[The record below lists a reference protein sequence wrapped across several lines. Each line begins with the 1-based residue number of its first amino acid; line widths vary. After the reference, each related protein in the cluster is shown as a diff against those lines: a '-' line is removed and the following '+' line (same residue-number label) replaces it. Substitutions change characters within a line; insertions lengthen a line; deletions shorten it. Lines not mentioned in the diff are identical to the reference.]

1 MEEMYEVLRFI
12 EHGAHCRQS
21 MDCVDGTI
29 LIYYLRDHPEIQKQ
43 MLFEWFRQ
51 IGTSLDQFRRCR
63 KGQSYRYLNPYSLVV
78 SEEERLLLLNLESP
92 ENEFAMKKMQQ
103 RAVREH
109 FVKPVFSMGAG
120 GHQAAD
126 LFGFG
131 KTIQFMLAYTSVV
144 PGLTRREEIRL
155 SRVIDR
161 CTGKRGKRYEEVR
174 QAVRELPEVRTPVL
188 TGRKLRRAG
197 MGAAALLVAGFGLY
211 AAADHAEKGTA
222 GEVRQ
227 VQSGRKQEEISDGD
241 RPRKSAGEQEGETS
255 PYDMQVSDTQAE
267 ECAEEAGSILESF
280 LLVNTEEG
288 NQAAL
293 LFGRE
298 LELKTL
304 RCLAAVYERE
314 EMTEEAVQACAR
326 LIEIEDRKEMIETAG
341 LKKMQLEAAEGQ
353 YGKAVLTGEEV
364 LRRLGES
371 EQVAQ
376 LTEEYRQRKEED
388 AYGEE

>member
-1 MEEMYEVLRFI
+1 
-12 EHGAHCRQS
+12 
-21 MDCVDGTI
+21 
-29 LIYYLRDHPEIQKQ
+29 
-43 MLFEWFRQ
+43 
-51 IGTSLDQFRRCR
+51 
-63 KGQSYRYLNPYSLVV
+63 
-78 SEEERLLLLNLESP
+78 
-92 ENEFAMKKMQQ
+92 
-103 RAVREH
+103 
-109 FVKPVFSMGAG
+109 
-120 GHQAAD
+120 
-126 LFGFG
+126 
-131 KTIQFMLAYTSVV
+131 
-144 PGLTRREEIRL
+144 
-155 SRVIDR
+155 
-161 CTGKRGKRYEEVR
+161 
-174 QAVRELPEVRTPVL
+174 
-188 TGRKLRRAG
+188 

-241 RPRKSAGEQEGETS
+241 RPGKSAGEQEGETS

-298 LELKTL
+298 LELKIL

-314 EMTEEAVQACAR
+314 EMTEEAVHACAR